1 MVKEPFFYFSLLF
14 KLVFNYFFLYNLYML
29 NILGN
34 RLQKSMKKMQAKTS
48 LKEEDILEVTREIK
62 MALLEAD
69 VNLLVVKQFVKSV
82 KKKALSESVLAQLN
96 PGQNVVKIVKE
107 ELTDILGGTSK
118 EVKLKG
124 NLPII
129 MMVGLQGSGKTTTTG
144 KLVNHFKKKKD
155 SKNPLLVAGDVYRP
169 AAVEQLKTLGK
180 QLGVTVFE
188 KGTGS
193 KPQDIVTEAIEF
205 AKENEHDLII
215 IDTAGRLSI
224 DEELMNELVDIKKI
238 AKPQEIFYVA
248 DALSG
253 QDIINVATTFHERLS
268 LTGSIITKLDSDARG
283 GAALSI
289 TKILNL
295 PIVFIGT
302 SEKMSGLDQFHPD
315 RMAERILG
323 MGDVLS
329 LIEKAQDVLDEDKST
344 RMANRMAN
352 GHFDLDDLLEQ
363 LQQMKKLGKLGSILK
378 MIPGAQNIS
387 KDKIESADRKQKLF
401 EILISSMTKQER
413 KNPKLLKNAKR
424 KQRIMAGSGRTAQE
438 YNSLVNEFERMAKQM
453 KQMAKAMKDGS
464 FNPAMMR
471 GMGGM

>member
-1 MVKEPFFYFSLLF
+1 
-14 KLVFNYFFLYNLYML
+14 ML

-69 VNLLVVKQFVKSV
+69 VNLLVVKQFIKSV
-82 KKKALSESVLAQLN
+82 KKKALSETVLAQLN
-96 PGQNVVKIVKE
+96 PGQNVVKIVKD
-107 ELTDILGGTSK
+107 ELTNILGGTAK

-124 NLPII
+124 ALPII

-144 KLVNHFKKKKD
+144 KLVNYFKKKKT

-169 AAVEQLKTLGK
+169 AAVQQLKTLGK

-188 KGTGS
+188 KGTS
-193 KPQDIVTEAIEF
+193 VKPQDIVKEAMEY

-224 DEELMNELVDIKKI
+224 DEALMNELVDIKKI

-253 QDIINVATTFHERLS
+253 QDIINVATTFHETLS

-289 TKILNL
+289 AKILSL

-329 LIEKAQDVLDEDKST
+329 LIEKAQDVMDEDKST

-387 KDKIESADRKQKLF
+387 KDKIDAADKKQRLF

-424 KQRIMAGSGRTAQE
+424 KQRIVAGSGRTVQE

-464 FNPAMMR
+464 FNPSMMR

>member
-1 MVKEPFFYFSLLF
+1 
-14 KLVFNYFFLYNLYML
+14 ML

-82 KKKALSESVLAQLN
+82 KKKALSEAVLAQLN

-155 SKNPLLVAGDVYRP
+155 AKNPLLVAGDVYRP

-193 KPQDIVTEAIEF
+193 KPQDIVTEALEF
-205 AKENEHDLII
+205 AKENDHDLII

-387 KDKIESADRKQKLF
+387 KDKIEAADRKQKLF

-464 FNPAMMR
+464 FNPGMMR

>member
-1 MVKEPFFYFSLLF
+1 
-14 KLVFNYFFLYNLYML
+14 ML

-48 LKEEDILEVTREIK
+48 LKEEDILEVTREIRL
-62 MALLEAD
+62 ALLEAD
-69 VNLLVVKQFVKSV
+69 VNLMVVKQFIKSV
-82 KKKALSESVLAQLN
+82 KAKALSETVLAQLN
-96 PGQNVVKIVKE
+96 PGQNVVKIVKD
-107 ELTDILGGTSK
+107 ELINILGGTTKEIKFKSK
-118 EVKLKG
+118 
-124 NLPII
+124 PTII

-144 KLVNHFKKKKD
+144 KLVNHFRKKQEI
-155 SKNPLLVAGDVYRP
+155 KNPLLVAADVYRP
-169 AAVEQLKTLGK
+169 AAVEQLKTLAS
-180 QLGVTVFE
+180 QLDVSIFE
-188 KGTGS
+188 KGVES
-193 KPQDIVTEAIEF
+193 KPQEIVADALEY
-205 AKENEHDLII
+205 AKENDNDLII

-224 DEELMNELVDIKKI
+224 DEELMTELVDIKKI

-253 QDIINVATTFHERLS
+253 QDIINVASTFNERLD

-289 TKILNL
+289 TKMLNV

-302 SEKMSGLDQFHPD
+302 SEKMSGLDKFHPD

-329 LIEKAQDVLDEDKST
+329 LIEKAQDVIDEDKTT

-352 GHFDLDDLLEQ
+352 GHFDLDDLMEQ
-363 LQQMKKLGKLGSILK
+363 LQQMKKLGKLGAILK
-378 MIPGAQNIS
+378 MIPGAADIS
-387 KDKIESADRKQKLF
+387 KEKIAAADEKSKLY
-401 EILISSMTKQER
+401 EILISSMTKKER
-413 KNPKLLKNAKR
+413 KNPKLLKNGKR
-424 KQRIMAGSGRTAQE
+424 KQRIIAGSGRSAQE

-453 KQMAKAMKDGS
+453 KQMAKQMKNGQ